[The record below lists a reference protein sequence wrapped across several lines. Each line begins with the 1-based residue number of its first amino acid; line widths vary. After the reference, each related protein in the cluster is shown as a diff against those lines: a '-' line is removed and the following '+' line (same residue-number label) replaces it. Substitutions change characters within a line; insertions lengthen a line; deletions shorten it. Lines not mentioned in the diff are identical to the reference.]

1 MLSFVDGIVN
11 LLSETVID
19 NRLSD
24 SDKKISVISWNQ
36 LI

>member
-24 SDKKISVISWNQ
+24 SDKKIIISD
-36 LI
+36 

>member
-11 LLSETVID
+11 LLSETVIN

-24 SDKKISVISWNQ
+24 SDKKKNQ
-36 LI
+36 

>member
-24 SDKKISVISWNQ
+24 FDKKISVISWNQ

>member
-11 LLSETVID
+11 LLSETVIN

-24 SDKKISVISWNQ
+24 SDKKKISD
-36 LI
+36 

>member
-24 SDKKISVISWNQ
+24 SDNNKKISD
-36 LI
+36 